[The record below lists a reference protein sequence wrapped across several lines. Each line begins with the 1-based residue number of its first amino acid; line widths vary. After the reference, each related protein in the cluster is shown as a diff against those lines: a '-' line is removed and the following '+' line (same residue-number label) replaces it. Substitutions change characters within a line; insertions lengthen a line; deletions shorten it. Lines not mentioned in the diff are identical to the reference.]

1 MRLVCSSPMPA
12 AVPCTVPLLV
22 KAVVRDLGKT
32 KSAKQKAAKE
42 ARKIVE
48 MKGKQIKDELLLAMI
63 QLFTK
68 PLDEDSVEAVQLMTL
83 FEDRTDWLFAGC
95 LVRWS
100 HSSKLPSLPT
110 SIVILAGI
118 CAQ

>member
-1 MRLVCSSPMPA
+1 MMHETTRTGRNEIFLLSLPDQSPQESRRAACSQNITQIF
-12 AVPCTVPLLV
+12 VY

-48 MKGKQIKDELLLAMI
+48 MKGKQIKDELSLAMI

-68 PLDEDSVEAVQLMTL
+68 IDDAIRGS
-83 FEDRTDWLFAGC
+83 D
-95 LVRWS
+95 
-100 HSSKLPSLPT
+100 
-110 SIVILAGI
+110 
-118 CAQ
+118 